1 MSGRTSYA
9 AGELRAMLPHILIF
23 NAAAVVVSVFIGAA
37 FGFDWRVYTGLLTGN
52 ALMAANFLL
61 IGLTA
66 EKVVRCKDFRRGKQL
81 ASISYG
87 LRYTGIF
94 VILAG
99 LLTIRV
105 IDPIAAVIPLIY
117 PKIYYTFFYMKLRS
131 DEEEQDNDPDFDQ
144 YTG

>member
-1 MSGRTSYA
+1 
-9 AGELRAMLPHILIF
+9 MLPYILVF
-23 NAAAVVVSVFIGAA
+23 NGAAAVVSVFIGIA
-37 FGFDWRVYTGLLTGN
+37 FGFDWKVYTGLLTGN
-52 ALMAANFLL
+52 VLMAANFLL

-66 EKVVRCKDFRRGKQL
+66 ERVVRSKDFRRGKQL

-99 LLTIRV
+99 LLTIKA
-105 IDPIAAVIPLIY
+105 IDPIAAVVPLFY

-131 DEEEQDNDPDFDQ
+131 HEEEQDNDADLN
-144 YTG
+144 